1 MGKQRRWQLIGIIA
15 VMLWTAY
22 NVLPTLIYYSR
33 PLERPVDAKMARSI
47 ATSIAERV
55 SSLEQEAVAW
65 LHAFC
70 KMVGVSPT
78 KVQVD
83 SKDPAHI
90 TLELAT
96 EKDAEIVQRFLPR
109 AGMSTPFK
117 PAQLL
122 LGSRE
127 GRSVQVIRRVG
138 VRLDDPDRYFRF
150 FEKRD
155 NKNLPTDPYFAC
167 ARERFV
173 EVASCCSG
181 PSLLVFQV
189 NAALRPGG
197 RHEMKAVADEL
208 IGWMSM
214 PAPQLQSRLLRALFF
229 SQNESPRSRLESLV
243 SSMQQE
249 VGSIQSELATLQQ
262 EQVSIRSVAPENK
275 QKEQELLSLSARLR
289 TAIEYLN
296 AKKELVGTDPTV
308 VPKTSLFR
316 WVDAQR
322 KKGKSVERY
331 QFVLAERHPLIHTVA
346 LDWTQDQLILQL
358 HDDVVEILNMQQ
370 PTSEAHAR
378 TQDFV
383 RQLVLNEVARI
394 STETCESFQ
403 KEGSLY
409 LAALSQN
416 SSSQGLLSMKLD
428 EIGKEMSSSVLN
440 QISAS
445 WEPENLDLHADV
457 YPRFLLAQF
466 KKADPETQKLCLVV
480 FSPTEDPE
488 WPNVFK
494 RNSLYVV
501 LRGGQKLFSYSEG
514 NAALRKDF
522 GRLASML
529 ERRGF
534 LGYSGDILGS
544 PQFSGDIVFELE
556 NCFAPLIAATREAFV
571 IPGMLNMALL
581 ECGTVESRMLA
592 ENRIDDAM
600 QEELIRWKEAWQAAQ
615 VSLNPVDS
623 FSVPKPTQNVV
634 WSNFKRSMSKY
645 LRGDDSRVIKWGLD
659 LSGGKSIRIA
669 LLDQANKPVTSPQDL
684 KQATSELYSRLNKMG
699 VAERTIRVENTTITI
714 DFPGV
719 RGLSASELVKA
730 SAMYFHVVNERF
742 GPANP
747 ESAKAAQGFLQ
758 EVWNEAVVTNK
769 KDGASLNA
777 IAWNKLLAVQ
787 SGTIADENAK
797 ILLEQGLRLADPS
810 SPAASSAF
818 DDRISMVARWQGDDP
833 AEWPM
838 GGSHPLMF
846 VFRNFALEGCNL
858 ENVHP
863 SYDPS
868 KGNILLFGVRRTDA
882 RGQETSPREE
892 FHLWTSQFSEEG
904 IAGTARE
911 KCSQGRGWRMA
922 VLLNGVVVSS
932 PQLSSA
938 LKDSAMISGNFS
950 QREVQKLASNL
961 QAGSL
966 SFTPKIVSEQN
977 VSPELGAKERYR
989 GLASAGIAL
998 FAVIAIMVSYYR
1010 FCGVVA
1016 SAAVLCNLLILWA
1029 VMQNIEA
1036 AITLPA
1042 IAGIVLTVAM
1052 AVDANVLVFER
1063 IREEFSLSGR
1073 IASAVARGYQKA
1085 LSAIV
1090 DSNLTTLIAA
1100 FILTRFDS
1108 GPVRGF
1114 AMTLIVGLLSSLF
1127 TSLFVTRY
1135 YFTGWA
1141 ANPQNTHLSMATWIR
1156 SPHFDFLSWKRVAIL
1171 ISAVAVIVG
1180 MVVGA
1185 FTWKS
1190 MLGMDFTGGYAL
1202 VVEASS
1208 SSPKD
1213 AAEKALVSQGV
1224 LPGEIQIRELGRPT
1238 ALRIQLSSSLEE
1250 AGRPFHGLPESV
1262 EGTTV
1267 FDYQKNPR
1275 LEWVVTAL
1283 ENGGLSIA
1291 APDKEVLAQQ
1301 WTAISGQ
1308 FSDAMRNNA
1317 LIAMVAAVLAIL
1329 VYIAIR
1335 FEWKYAVSAVL
1346 ALLHDVVL
1354 TLAVLAVLRLLGIP
1368 VQINIEVIGALMT
1381 IIGYALNDTI
1391 IVFDRVREDLSLY
1404 RKKSFSEV
1412 VNLAINSTLSRTLMT
1427 SGITLIVL
1435 LCLVLLGGPSLFAF
1449 SFVMF
1454 LGVLLGTFSSL
1465 FIAGPLLVFFHNKE
1479 EREEG

>member
-1 MGKQRRWQLIGIIA
+1 MGKQRGWQLACIIA
-15 VMLWTAY
+15 VLLWTIY

-33 PLERPVDAKMARSI
+33 PLERPVDAKMADSI
-47 ATSIAERV
+47 AKTISERV
-55 SSLEQEAVAW
+55 NQLEDDSVAW

-70 KMVGVSPT
+70 KMVGVSP
-78 KVQVD
+78 KKIQVD
-83 SKDPAHI
+83 EKDPARI
-90 TLELAT
+90 TLEVSS
-96 EKDAEIVQRFLPR
+96 EKEAEIVQRFLPR
-109 AGMSTPFK
+109 AGQAIPFK

-122 LGSRE
+122 FGE
-127 GRSVQVIRRVG
+127 RSGKTIQVIRRVG
-138 VRLDDPDRYFRF
+138 VKFNDPAKIFRF
-150 FEKRD
+150 FEKR
-155 NKNLPTDPYFAC
+155 NEKKEPTDQYFAC
-167 ARERFV
+167 AKDRLV
-173 EVASCCSG
+173 EVAACCSG
-181 PSLLVFQV
+181 PSVLSSHVD
-189 NAALRPGG
+189 AALRPGG
-197 RHEMKAVADEL
+197 KQAVGVLADEL
-208 IGWMSM
+208 TSWMNIS
-214 PAPQLQSRLLRALFF
+214 APQLQNRLLKSLFY
-229 SQNESPRSRLESLV
+229 SKEESPRSRLDSV
-243 SSMQQE
+243 VAAMQKEISALQTE
-249 VGSIQSELATLQQ
+249 LSTLQSEPL
-262 EQVSIRSVAPENK
+262 SIKSVAPENK
-275 QKEQELLSLSARLR
+275 KKEQLLLLRSAKLR
-289 TAIEYLN
+289 TAVDFLQS
-296 AKKELVGTDPTV
+296 KKEVVGTEPTV
-308 VPKTSLFR
+308 VPKASLYR

-322 KKGKSVERY
+322 KKMKGADRY
-331 QFVLAERHPLIHTVA
+331 QFVLADRHPVIQSVA

-358 HDDVVEILNMQQ
+358 QDDVAEILAMQ
-370 PTSEAHAR
+370 PSSENIAR
-378 TQDFV
+378 TQELV
-383 RQLVLNEVARI
+383 RQLVFNEIARI
-394 STETCESFQ
+394 STQTRENFQ

-409 LAALSQN
+409 LAALSQTPT
-416 SSSQGLLSMKLD
+416 SQGVLAIKID
-428 EIGKEMSSSVLN
+428 EIAKDL
-440 QISAS
+440 SAS
-445 WEPENLDLHADV
+445 MMRQLTMWEPTSLDLQPDA
-457 YPRFLLAQF
+457 YPRMRLAQYN
-466 KKADPETQKLCLVV
+466 KADSETQKLCLLVV
-480 FSPTEDPE
+480 GPAEDPE
-488 WPNVFK
+488 WPTVLK
-494 RNSLYVV
+494 KSSLYVI
-501 LRGGQKLFSYSEG
+501 LKGGQKLFAYDEKG
-514 NAALRKDF
+514 TALRKDF
-522 GRLASML
+522 EQLAALL

-556 NCFAPLIAATREAFV
+556 NCFTPILEATRESFV
-571 IPGMLNMALL
+571 IPGTLNMAML
-581 ECGTVESRMLA
+581 ECGTVESRILA

-600 QEELIRWKEAWQAAQ
+600 QEELIRWKESWQAGQ
-615 VSLNPVDS
+615 VSLNPADRFV
-623 FSVPKPTQNVV
+623 VPKPIQNVL
-634 WSNFKRSMSKY
+634 WSNLKRSGAKY
-645 LRGDDSRVIKWGLD
+645 LRGDDSRVIRWGLD
-659 LSGGKSIRIA
+659 LSGGKSIRVC
-669 LLDQANKPVTSPQDL
+669 LLDQAGRTVIAPQDL

-719 RGLSASELVKA
+719 RGLSAAELVKA
-730 SAMYFHVVNERF
+730 SAMYFHVVNEKF
-742 GPANP
+742 GPLNP
-747 ESAKAAQGFLQ
+747 DTAKAAHAFLQ

-769 KDGASLNA
+769 KDGPGLNA
-777 IAWNKLLAVQ
+777 IAWDRIQAVKN
-787 SGTIADENAK
+787 GNVVDENAK
-797 ILLEQGLRLADPS
+797 LLIDQGLLLCDPAS
-810 SPAASSAF
+810 SAATSAF
-818 DDRISMVARWQGDDP
+818 DDRVSMVARWQGEDP

-838 GGSHPLMF
+838 GSGHPLMF

-868 KGNILLFGVRRTDA
+868 KGNILLFGVRRSDA
-882 RGQETSPREE
+882 RGQEVSPRDE

-904 IAGTARE
+904 ISGTPRE
-911 KCSQGRGWRMA
+911 KYSHGRGWRMA

-950 QREVQKLASNL
+950 QREVQKLAANL

-977 VSPELGAKERYR
+977 VSPELGVKERHR
-989 GLASAGIAL
+989 GLASAGLAL
-998 FAVIAIMVSYYR
+998 VAVITIMVAYYR

-1063 IREEFSLSGR
+1063 IREEFSVSGR
-1073 IASAVARGYQKA
+1073 IASAITRGYQKA
-1085 LSAIV
+1085 LSAII

-1114 AMTLIVGLLSSLF
+1114 AMTLIVGLISSLF

-1141 ANPQNTHLSMATWIR
+1141 ANPAHTELKMANWIR
-1156 SPHFDFLSWKRVAIL
+1156 SPHFDFLSWKRVAIVV
-1171 ISAVAVIVG
+1171 SAGAVVVG
-1180 MVVGA
+1180 LGVGA
-1185 FTWKS
+1185 FTWRS

-1202 VVEASS
+1202 IVEASS
-1208 SSPKD
+1208 TTAPKET
-1213 AAEKALVSQGV
+1213 AEKALLAQGV

-1250 AGRPFHGLPESV
+1250 QGRPFYGLSETV
-1262 EGTTV
+1262 EGAASYE
-1267 FDYQKNPR
+1267 YQKNPR
-1275 LEWVVTAL
+1275 LEWVITTL
-1283 ENGGLSIA
+1283 ENGGLTINA
-1291 APDKEVLAQQ
+1291 ADKEVLAEQ

-1317 LIAMVAAVLAIL
+1317 LIALAAAVAAIL

-1335 FEWKYAVSAVL
+1335 FEWKYAISAVL

-1354 TLAVLAVLRLLGIP
+1354 TLAVLAVLHFVGVPL
-1368 VQINIEVIGALMT
+1368 QINLEVIGALMT

-1412 VNLAINSTLSRTLMT
+1412 VNLALNSTLSRTLMT
-1427 SGITLIVL
+1427 SGITLVVL
-1435 LCLVLLGGPSLFAF
+1435 LCLVCFGGPSIFAF

-1465 FIAGPLLVFFHNKE
+1465 FIAGPLLVFFHAKE
-1479 EREEG
+1479 ENEER